1 MTIRRFT
8 TEDILA
14 GEKVRAIAY
23 VQKRDMEAR
32 AEAIRAGEGSAENWW
47 GAFTED
53 GIMAACMADH
63 DYRVWFDGQIVR
75 MGGIGGVATLPEYRE
90 HGAIR
95 SMFRPVLDAA
105 YERGEV
111 FSVLY
116 PFSHVFYRKFGYDM
130 FFDAHR
136 YEIEPHALQKFQTNW
151 RIMRVAAGEA
161 TARFTA
167 LHNAFA
173 KRYNACVFRTD
184 AQTAQENRGDPFSD
198 GVSRF
203 LLEGPDG
210 DAAYLTY
217 HAFRER
223 PDWRVVD
230 VRDFACTTPAGF
242 RAILALLGR
251 LTAEM
256 RSIRIVLPDDLP
268 LASMVDTP
276 HAFRHICDTN
286 AQLRLVNAAQALAL
300 LRKPENASFS
310 VAVQDDFMPQN
321 NGTFSVC
328 GHHAA
333 RENIQ
338 QPDLSIDIRT
348 LGQLCIGALDLNGAM
363 YKPDICVHSNEAVL
377 HSVFRR
383 RSIFLNDS
391 F

>member
-184 AQTAQENRGDPFSD
+184 AQTAQENRGDPDRKS
-198 GVSRF
+198 
-203 LLEGPDG
+203 
-210 DAAYLTY
+210 
-217 HAFRER
+217 
-223 PDWRVVD
+223 VV
-230 VRDFACTTPAGF
+230 
-242 RAILALLGR
+242 
-251 LTAEM
+251 
-256 RSIRIVLPDDLP
+256 
-268 LASMVDTP
+268 
-276 HAFRHICDTN
+276 
-286 AQLRLVNAAQALAL
+286 
-300 LRKPENASFS
+300 
-310 VAVQDDFMPQN
+310 
-321 NGTFSVC
+321 
-328 GHHAA
+328 
-333 RENIQ
+333 
-338 QPDLSIDIRT
+338 
-348 LGQLCIGALDLNGAM
+348 
-363 YKPDICVHSNEAVL
+363 
-377 HSVFRR
+377 
-383 RSIFLNDS
+383 
-391 F
+391 